1 MQKYPTDVDKQTVN
15 WEKLLNA
22 SGIKDKS
29 NTVAYFSLQDKL
41 KLPVFLTAVEK
52 FFVLNKGYIAE
63 GREFG
68 EYTSDKYKIK
78 RIDGFIQSY
87 RQSANWIKKN
97 VSVKDNIFKEA
108 AYLIGMC
115 NDRVSFGSSSIK
127 FIGSDAEITIY
138 IDSSGRLQYERG

>member
-15 WEKLLNA
+15 WEKLMDA
-22 SGIKDKS
+22 AGIKDKS

-68 EYTSDKYKIK
+68 EYASDKYKIK
-78 RIDGFIQSY
+78 RMDGFIQSY

-97 VSVKDNIFKEA
+97 ISVKDNIFKEA

-115 NDRVSFGSSSIK
+115 SDRVSFGSSSIK
-127 FIGSDAEITIY
+127 FNGSDAEITIY

>member
-15 WEKLLNA
+15 WEKLMDA
-22 SGIKDKS
+22 AGIKDKS

-68 EYTSDKYKIK
+68 EYASDKYKIK
-78 RIDGFIQSY
+78 RLDGFIQSY

-97 VSVKDNIFKEA
+97 VSVKDTIFKEA

-127 FIGSDAEITIY
+127 FNGSDAEITIY